1 MYRKISIGLP
11 RIHAEA
17 GERRAFLPLFVH
29 WLESN
34 KYHVYLEH
42 GYGAGI
48 GYKEKDY
55 QRAAPNAHF
64 VSWEE
69 TYQQKYVLVLRYPGD
84 EAVKQMQPGS
94 TLISMLHYPTRPDR
108 VELLKSLGIEAVS
121 LDGIVDD
128 NGRRLVEALH
138 MVAWNGVEVA
148 MKLLHKIYPPP
159 GFESEKRPPI
169 RVTLLGPGAVGS
181 HVIRAAVQYGDP
193 SYRKRMISKGVLGVQ
208 VTALDYDL
216 TGNEIYMR
224 DLLSQTD
231 MLVDATQRP
240 DPSRPVIPNDWIA
253 WMPEHAVLL
262 DLSVDPYDF
271 DVDPPV
277 VKGIEGVPQ
286 GNLDQYTFSPNDPA
300 YAEMPAQVCK
310 RHRRHAVSCYS
321 WPGVHPERCMDHYGK
336 QLRPLLRTINEAD
349 SIDKISPHGDFFN
362 RAISRAMLSRWSGN
376 NH

>member
-1 MYRKISIGLP
+1 MHRKISIGLP

-29 WLESN
+29 WLENN
-34 KYHVYLEH
+34 KYHVYMEH
-42 GYGAGI
+42 SYGSGM
-48 GYKEKDY
+48 GYKEQDY
-55 QRAAPNAHF
+55 LRAASKARC
-64 VSWEE
+64 VGWEE

-84 EAVKQMQPGS
+84 DVVRRMSPGS
-94 TLISMLHYPTRPDR
+94 TLISMLHYPTRPER

-128 NGRRLVEALH
+128 NGRRLVEALS
-138 MVAWNGVEVA
+138 MVAWNGVEAA

-159 GFESEKRPPI
+159 GFESLQRPPI

-181 HVIRAAVQYGDP
+181 HVIRAAVQYGDTT
-193 SYRKRMISKGVLGVQ
+193 YRQRMVKKGVMGVQ
-208 VTALDYDL
+208 VTAIDYDL
-216 TGNEIYMR
+216 TGNAAYMR
-224 DLLSQTD
+224 ELLSQTD

-262 DLSVDPYDF
+262 DLSVDPYDL
-271 DVDPPV
+271 DHNPPV
-277 VKGIEGVPQ
+277 VKGIEGIPQ
-286 GNLDQYTFSPNDPA
+286 GNLDQYTFAPKDPA
-300 YAEMPAQVCK
+300 YKKIPEGVCTS
-310 RHRRHAVSCYS
+310 HRRHAVSCYS

-349 SIDKISPHGDFFN
+349 TIENISPRGDFFH
-362 RAISRAMLSRWSGN
+362 RAISRAMLSRWDDR
-376 NH
+376 